1 MSASEIMTLCAMIAY
16 LIFIVV
22 VGFLFSKK
30 NKTSEEF
37 YLGGRGL
44 GPWVTAMSA
53 EASDMSGW
61 LLMGLPGAAFLT
73 GPLDYSCWIAVGL
86 AIGTYV
92 NWRITALRLRTYTQV
107 ANNSITIPDYFSN
120 RFHDKKK
127 ILMTIAAI
135 FIIIFFIPY
144 TAAGFVACGKLF
156 TSLFGFE
163 YVPAMIVSA
172 IIIITYT
179 IVGGFLAESVVDF
192 IQGTLMFIVLIT
204 VVGMGVSAVGGLSNV
219 YDQTSHIP
227 GYYSVLPAEGYEGLS
242 VITVLS
248 GLAWGLGY
256 FGMPHVLLRFMAIR
270 KPRELSKS
278 RRIGITWCVISLI
291 MAIMIGVVGRALF
304 VELPAGID
312 EENIFILMTKEL
324 MSGGLM
330 PILAGIALC
339 GILAAQISSSDSQ
352 LLVASSAVS
361 QNIFKGLV
369 KPKASNKQVMIAA
382 RVTILIMAIAAILLA
397 LDPQSSILEIVD
409 FAWGGFGATFGPLV
423 LFSLFWK
430 RTNVPGAIA
439 GMIVG
444 GATVLI
450 WELVLLPAFG
460 GIFEL
465 YSLLPAFILSCL
477 AIFIV
482 SKLTKEPEQSVKDE
496 FAEYLRQ
503 MAQYKKNKKQKAQK
517 EQ

>member
-204 VVGMGVSAVGGLSNV
+204 VVGWE
-219 YDQTSHIP
+219 Y
-227 GYYSVLPAEGYEGLS
+227 
-242 VITVLS
+242 
-248 GLAWGLGY
+248 
-256 FGMPHVLLRFMAIR
+256 
-270 KPRELSKS
+270 
-278 RRIGITWCVISLI
+278 
-291 MAIMIGVVGRALF
+291 
-304 VELPAGID
+304 
-312 EENIFILMTKEL
+312 
-324 MSGGLM
+324 
-330 PILAGIALC
+330 
-339 GILAAQISSSDSQ
+339 Q
-352 LLVASSAVS
+352 L
-361 QNIFKGLV
+361 
-369 KPKASNKQVMIAA
+369 
-382 RVTILIMAIAAILLA
+382 
-397 LDPQSSILEIVD
+397 
-409 FAWGGFGATFGPLV
+409 
-423 LFSLFWK
+423 
-430 RTNVPGAIA
+430 
-439 GMIVG
+439 
-444 GATVLI
+444 
-450 WELVLLPAFG
+450 
-460 GIFEL
+460 
-465 YSLLPAFILSCL
+465 
-477 AIFIV
+477 
-482 SKLTKEPEQSVKDE
+482 
-496 FAEYLRQ
+496 
-503 MAQYKKNKKQKAQK
+503 
-517 EQ
+517 